1 MAPRKLSKPVSK
13 YPGLFAKMNQTQ
25 SLAQIGKKYG
35 ISKQRVSFLIKN
47 GTDTSRKFQKIDGV
61 SLKEYC
67 RRNGLRYWAVR
78 KYVYEDG
85 LSPESAVARYCEDM
99 RTKIKREWRVITGFI
114 SG

>member
-85 LSPESAVARYCEDM
+85 LSPESAISQYISD
-99 RTKIKREWRVITGFI
+99 IKEKVQRESKVFALKY
-114 SG
+114 

>member
-1 MAPRKLSKPVSK
+1 MADRKLPKPVSK
-13 YPGLFAKMNQTQ
+13 YQSLFAKMNQTQ
-25 SLAQIGKKYG
+25 SCAQIGRKYG

-47 GTDTSRKFQKIDGV
+47 GAETAQKIQKIDGI

-85 LSPESAVARYCEDM
+85 LSPEAAVSQYISD
-99 RTKIKREWRVITGFI
+99 IKEKVQRESKVFALKY
-114 SG
+114 